1 MKNCCNS
8 IREHGTN
15 GINLEK
21 HAIVSNGKLKFHQD
35 ATACY
40 ICRKRFSKKSF
51 VKIKIIK

>member
-21 HAIVSNGKLKFHQD
+21 HAIVSNGKLKLHQD